1 MDFHEINFSS
11 DHHYHFFA
19 FCLPRV
25 ATVSHSS
32 AGGRPSHL
40 FSHEGSDEFRPTHLL
55 SSLNIPPPLLRISC
69 RFGMDFLKV
78 LDPQKLHQ
86 RVILRH
92 PPLRHIFWTTPP
104 PGAYLIPVS
113 GSIVKEFITKYVNYI
128 GPKQCR
134 IYRPRGEP
142 PASP

>member
-11 DHHYHFFA
+11 NHHYHFSA

-40 FSHEGSDEFRPTHLL
+40 FSHEGSDEFRPTHPLQPQRPSAPSPYLL
-55 SSLNIPPPLLRISC
+55 PVRYGL
-69 RFGMDFLKV
+69 LKV
-78 LDPQKLHQ
+78 PDPQKLHQ
-86 RVILRH
+86 RVILRP

-104 PGAYLIPVS
+104 PGPYLIPVS

-134 IYRPRGEP
+134 IYRPRGEH

>member
-1 MDFHEINFSS
+1 MKLISLLIIIITFSRS
-11 DHHYHFFA
+11 ASRALRQSRLH
-19 FCLPRV
+19 P
-25 ATVSHSS
+25 

-40 FSHEGSDEFRPTHLL
+40 FPHEGSDEFRPTHLL